1 MATPGASSKRRLMLV
16 VGMPNCESCGGEVNE
31 KNAAGHWRDN
41 CQECIREVADGSK
54 PHHELCEDDGCIVCA
69 SYREEADGAC

>member
-1 MATPGASSKRRLMLV
+1 MATRVVSLQRRLKLM
-16 VGMPNCESCGGEVNE
+16 VGMPDCESCGGTVEE

-41 CQECIREVADGSK
+41 CQECIREVARGSK

-69 SYREEADGAC
+69 SYREEVGDAC